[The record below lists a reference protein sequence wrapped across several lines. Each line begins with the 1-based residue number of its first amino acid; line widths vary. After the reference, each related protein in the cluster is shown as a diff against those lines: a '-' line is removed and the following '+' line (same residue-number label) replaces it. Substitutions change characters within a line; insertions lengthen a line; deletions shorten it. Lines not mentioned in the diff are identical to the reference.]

1 MIKFIKGYS
10 VKALAFALTL
20 SSPLGWATQPADFPT
35 KAINITVPYG
45 AGGAADVLTRAV
57 SEQLSKYWQ
66 QSVIVENRPGA
77 VGAIGIGH
85 VIRMKPDGYNLVTA
99 PVSDLAV
106 NPHLYKSRPF
116 SIDEDLTPVTQMG
129 AVPNLLVVTSQLG
142 VNDVNELVELAKTS
156 DKKISYSSPGLG
168 SQAHIAA
175 EIFGEQHEL
184 ELQHVPYNS
193 VSNALVDVMGGH
205 VDLMFVQLPTVKS
218 HLEDDRLKILGVAAR
233 ERTPLLPD
241 LNTIQE
247 ITGVDYGDAISWS
260 ALMAPKDTP
269 HEIRLQIAEA
279 VAQVM
284 ESTELKQRLSS
295 MGIEAIANTPEELQE
310 AISRDSQYYKE
321 IISELEIEL
330 ME

>member
-1 MIKFIKGYS
+1 
-10 VKALAFALTL
+10 
-20 SSPLGWATQPADFPT
+20 
-35 KAINITVPYG
+35 
-45 AGGAADVLTRAV
+45 
-57 SEQLSKYWQ
+57 
-66 QSVIVENRPGA
+66 
-77 VGAIGIGH
+77 
-85 VIRMKPDGYNLVTA
+85 MKPDGYHLVTT

-116 SIDEDLTPVTQMG
+116 SIDEDLAPVTQMG
-129 AVPNLLVVTSQLG
+129 AVPNLLVVSSLLG
-142 VNDVNELVELAKTS
+142 VNDVNELMKLAKNR

-175 EIFGEQHEL
+175 EIFGKKHEL
-184 ELQHVPYNS
+184 NLQHIPYNS
-193 VSNALVDVMGGH
+193 VSNALVDVVGGH
-205 VDLMFVQLPTVKS
+205 VDLMFVQLPTLKS
-218 HLEDDRLKILGVAAR
+218 HLEDERLNILGVAAR

-269 HEIRLQIAEA
+269 YEVRLHIAEA

-284 ESTELKQRLSS
+284 ESDELKERLNS
-295 MGIEAIANTPEELQE
+295 MGIEAISSTPEELQE

-321 IISELEIEL
+321 IITELKIEQ
-330 ME
+330 M